1 MLLKIHPDNPS
12 ERQLQIVVDCLKKG
26 GVIIYPSDTVYGLG
40 CDITKPKA
48 IERVALIKGIK
59 KDKANFSFVCSDLSN
74 LSDYTRAI
82 PNPIFKLMKKAFP
95 GPFTFIL
102 EANSNVPH
110 LLQSN
115 KKTVGIRIPD
125 NNIPLAIVR
134 MLGNPIITTSIHD
147 EDQLIEYS
155 SDPELIHERYI
166 KLVDIVIDG
175 GYGGNIAS
183 TIIDC
188 TGEEP
193 VVIREGKGDF
203 ASLM

>member
-26 GVIIYPSDTVYGLG
+26 GIIIYPSDTVYGLG

-59 KDKANFSFVCSDLSN
+59 KEKANFSFVCSDLSN
-74 LSDYTRAI
+74 LSDYTPPI

-102 EANSNVPH
+102 HANSNVPH

-147 EDQLIEYS
+147 VDQLIEYS

-183 TIIDC
+183 TIVDC
-188 TGEEP
+188 TGDEP
-193 VVIREGKGDF
+193 IVIREGKGDF
-203 ASLM
+203 ASLL